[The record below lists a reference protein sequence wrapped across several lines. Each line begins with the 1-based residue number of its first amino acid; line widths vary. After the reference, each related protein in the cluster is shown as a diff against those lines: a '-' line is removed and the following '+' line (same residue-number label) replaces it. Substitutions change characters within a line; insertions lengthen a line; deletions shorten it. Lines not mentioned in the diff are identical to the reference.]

1 MPMSAWAWILIG
13 VAAIVLLAAV
23 AWASWAARRR
33 AGLRSRFGSE
43 YESSVQEHGSRRKAE
58 SDLAGREKRRSELD
72 IRGIGATARASYTQ
86 AWQQVQTRFVDAPSD
101 AVREADALVARLM
114 SAMGYPTGDFG
125 QRSAD
130 VSVDHANV
138 LENYR
143 AAHAISMANDRA
155 VASTEDLRQA
165 MVHYRTL
172 FDDLLAYDPAPTS
185 TDASGTEV
193 G

>member
-1 MPMSAWAWILIG
+1 MPAWAWIVIAVVVILLL
-13 VAAIVLLAAV
+13 VAG
-23 AWASWAARRR
+23 AWAAWTARRR
-33 AGLRSRFGSE
+33 AGLRSRFGPE
-43 YESSVQEHGSRRKAE
+43 YDSSVKELGSRRKAE

-72 IRGIGATARASYTQ
+72 IRPIGATARASYTQ

-101 AVREADALVARLM
+101 AVREADTLVARLM

-125 QRSAD
+125 QRAAD

-172 FDDLLAYDPAPTS
+172 FDDLLAYDQAPAR

-193 G
+193 R